1 MAPPGMHVVR
11 APPLPPPWRGEWRL
25 RDDKH
30 IVGAVKSLVRPDNR
44 CFIFFDSC
52 RADAYQ
58 PLLAAVAESV
68 DCDLYLCVDEA
79 DSGQLALYLPL
90 GLAVSRREGT
100 YRVPTSPDVTGLGEA
115 GLPAG
120 LAVISAEDAD
130 EDRLRLLDDALRQ
143 DVPGADGWRWDAAGF
158 HEETFSPAFDPATYL
173 VAVAQASGEY
183 AGLLRVWN
191 NPEGPLLGLIA
202 ALPGYRRRGLARAL
216 IAQAFAVLRERGKTE
231 VTAEIDDANVASISL
246 FTALGARRTG
256 GSVELIRRRIQQRR

>member
-1 MAPPGMHVVR
+1 
-11 APPLPPPWRGEWRL
+11 
-25 RDDKH
+25 
-30 IVGAVKSLVRPDNR
+30 VGTVKALLRPDNR

-58 PLLAAVAESV
+58 PLLAAAAESV
-68 DCDLYLCVDEA
+68 DCDLYISVDEA
-79 DSGQLALYLPL
+79 DSGKLASYLPL
-90 GLAVSRREGT
+90 GLEVSRREGC
-100 YRVPTSPDVTGLGEA
+100 YRVPTSPNATGLGGA
-115 GLPAG
+115 RLPTG

-173 VAVAQASGEY
+173 VAVAPASGEY

-191 NPEGPLLGLIA
+191 DPQGPLLGLIA
-202 ALPGYRRRGLARAL
+202 ALPAYRRRGLAKAL

-231 VTAEIDDANVASISL
+231 VTAEIDDANVASLSL

-256 GSVELIRRRIQQRR
+256 GSIELIRRRVQVRR